1 MIAIPASVRPDK
13 KSKLSKPFLVIH
25 ARAVKPKI
33 IDILISSLTMVLG
46 H

>member
-13 KSKLSKPFLVIH
+13 NSKLSKPFLVIH
-25 ARAVKPKI
+25 ASAVKPKI
-33 IDILISSLTMVLG
+33 IDILIHLLIEVLN